1 MPGAE
6 GFNGMKGAEV
16 SFLAVVALVI
26 GCCRLS
32 FTPSAQGGL
41 PQNSINFLN
50 YLAAGVVF

>member
-6 GFNGMKGAEV
+6 GFNGIKGAEV

-32 FTPSAQGGL
+32 FTPIRPVRPIIEQY
-41 PQNSINFLN
+41 F
-50 YLAAGVVF
+50 